1 MSRARAVVVLQPR
14 MLFTCDSAS
23 SCAAGVGAQVGAAVS
38 RAVHCRP
45 PCACLANPAQPCSAW
60 QLVARHASC
69 SYNAAAP
76 APARGA
82 GSAYPGWCTAAAC
95 DRIAPQTRP
104 GRQTRRHRRRCW
116 RGWEVVGSALE
127 PYGCRCK
134 PGMARQFRVCEQWDR
149 RRTLRPS
156 ETRELHAAR
165 RRSPS
170 THPAASQHPPAAASA
185 ALVIV
190 AVAGEGAALGLAGL
204 RAIAHIGVIIL
215 RGWRAKEGGA
225 GRNDGWC
232 ERQAQER
239 YGKAAA
245 AQPCS
250 ACSGWVASQP
260 SYLKPHVIVVARR
273 RHRGRGPAG
282 RSGTRAGWSAAAH
295 GRAQAGRQ
303 GAALGLPT
311 TRRASQANGGCD
323 DCVGACLEERR
334 AGGEAV
340 RRPGARLLPSDLIG
354 MTAPL

>member
-156 ETRELHAAR
+156 DPGIAC
-165 RRSPS
+165 S
-170 THPAASQHPPAAASA
+170 T
-185 ALVIV
+185 
-190 AVAGEGAALGLAGL
+190 
-204 RAIAHIGVIIL
+204 
-215 RGWRAKEGGA
+215 
-225 GRNDGWC
+225 
-232 ERQAQER
+232 
-239 YGKAAA
+239 A
-245 AQPCS
+245 AQPKHPPS
-250 ACSGWVASQP
+250 RQP
-260 SYLKPHVIVVARR
+260 APTCCRQRR
-273 RHRGRGPAG
+273 ARHRRCRWRRGCP
-282 RSGTRAGWSAAAH
+282 RAGWAASHRSYRCHNPAGMEGK
-295 GRAQAGRQ
+295 GRWCRK
-303 GAALGLPT
+303 
-311 TRRASQANGGCD
+311 
-323 DCVGACLEERR
+323 E
-334 AGGEAV
+334 
-340 RRPGARLLPSDLIG
+340 
-354 MTAPL
+354 